1 MPHAVLDTARNF
13 LRSFIRPCRILVAVS
28 GGSDSMGL
36 LVALHAAIAAD
47 ERRGFSLAACTVDHA
62 LRPQSAREA
71 EDVAAF
77 CAALGIAHRV
87 YRWEGAKPS
96 TGIQAAARN
105 KRYELLAEAAGG
117 LGADCIATGH
127 TCDDQQETV
136 AMRVARGRSEGAGDG
151 EQGEGHGAAGMAAAM
166 LYGRRI
172 WVLRPFLGLARA
184 EIRSFLQA
192 CGVSWTDDPS
202 NANPAFE
209 RVRVRARIA
218 TSQGMPTPLCNGR
231 QRAASSA
238 RAAALIEKRI
248 RVHEALVAEISA
260 RHAGEIDDA
269 DWRRALLTVAS
280 VLGGRDHMPARA
292 TVQRLSQFL
301 RSGEPGR
308 MTAGRVVFDRRASG
322 LYLYREA
329 RNLPGLAVGPGGQ
342 GIWDGRFTV
351 KSGGTAVTVA
361 ADASGRLWTQRLIDA
376 GLPTGIAKRGSTV
389 APEIASTDGAGLAFG
404 EAPAKVE
411 YHIPLYDTFLPGFD
425 RIMAD
430 AVAVSFGRDRYPAP
444 PVHDV
449 LIEMET

>member
-28 GGSDSMGL
+28 GGSDSVGL
-36 LVALHAAIAAD
+36 LVALHSAIAAD

-77 CAALGIAHRV
+77 CAALGIAHRIC
-87 YRWEGAKPS
+87 RWEGAKPS

-105 KRYELLAEAAGG
+105 KRYELLAEAAEA
-117 LGADCIATGH
+117 LGADCVATGH
-127 TCDDQQETV
+127 TRDDQQETV
-136 AMRVARGRSEGAGDG
+136 AMRAARDGAGDG
-151 EQGEGHGAAGMAAAM
+151 QGEGQGGAGMAAAM

-192 CGVSWTDDPS
+192 SDVSWTDDPS

-218 TSQGMPTPLCNGR
+218 TSEGTPTPLCNGR
-231 QRAASSA
+231 ERAASSA

-248 RVHEALVAEISA
+248 RVHEALVAEVSA
-260 RHAGEIDDA
+260 RHAGEIDDP

-292 TVQRLSQFL
+292 TAQRLSQFL

-329 RNLPGLAVGPGGQ
+329 RNLPALAVGAGRQ

-351 KSGGTAVTVA
+351 KSGGPAVTVT

-376 GLPTGIAKRGSTV
+376 GLPKGIAKRGSTV
-389 APEIASTDGAGLAFG
+389 APEIAPTDGTGLAFG

-411 YHIPLYDTFLPGFD
+411 YHIGLYDTFLPGFD

-430 AVAVSFGRDRYPAP
+430 AVAVLFGRDRYPAP

>member
-1 MPHAVLDTARNF
+1 MPDAVLDTARNF
-13 LRSFIRPCRILVAVS
+13 LQSFIKPCRILVAVS

-36 LVALHAAIAAD
+36 LVALHSALAAD
-47 ERRGFSLAACTVDHA
+47 ERPGFSLAACTVDHA

-77 CAALGIAHRV
+77 CAALGIAHRTS
-87 YRWEGAKPS
+87 RWVGAKPS

-105 KRYELLAEAAGG
+105 KRYELLAEAAEA

-127 TCDDQQETV
+127 TRDDQQETV
-136 AMRVARGRSEGAGDG
+136 AMRGARRKDDGRHDLE
-151 EQGEGHGAAGMAAAM
+151 GEGQGGGGMAAAM

-172 WVLRPFLGLARA
+172 WVLRPFLALGRA
-184 EIRSFLQA
+184 QIRSLLEA
-192 CGVSWTDDPS
+192 RGVAWIDDPS
-202 NANPAFE
+202 NTNPAFE

-218 TSQGMPTPLCNGR
+218 LSGGVPVPSWDGR

-238 RAAALIEKRI
+238 RAATLIEQRI

-260 RHAGEIDDA
+260 RDAGAMDDR
-269 DWRRALLTVAS
+269 DWRRALLAVAS
-280 VLGGRDHMPARA
+280 VLGGREHMPARA

-329 RNLPGLAVGPGGQ
+329 RNLPVLAVGPGGQ
-342 GIWDGRFTV
+342 GLWDGRFTV
-351 KSGGTAVTVA
+351 KSGGPALTVA
-361 ADASGRLWTQRLIDA
+361 ADASGGLWTQRLIDA
-376 GLPTGIAKRGSTV
+376 GLPAGIAKRASAV
-389 APEIASTDGAGLAFG
+389 APGIAPTGAAGLAYG
-404 EAPAKVE
+404 EAAAKVE
-411 YHIPLYDTFLPGFD
+411 YHIALYDTFLPGFD

-449 LIEMET
+449 LTEMEM